1 MAVFTPVEQGELE
14 RWLTRFDVGRVC
26 QFRGISAGIENS
38 NFFVTTESG
47 AYVLTLFER
56 LSSAELPFYLE
67 LMRHLAAR
75 GIPCPCPIAARNQ
88 ELLGELNGKP
98 AALVTR
104 LDGAFVSEPTEAQ
117 CAQAGRTMA
126 QMHLAAR
133 DFPIEQPNLRGLAW
147 WKKTVPEVA
156 PTLDTATRSLL
167 EDELETQLKHL
178 APLQNTL
185 PRGPIHADLF
195 SDNALFVGDTLCG
208 FIDFYFAGC
217 DLWLFDVAV
226 SINDWC
232 VKQSTGELI
241 LPRLQAFL
249 AAYAKIRPFTDQERA
264 AWPLMLRAAALR
276 FWLSRLWDLVR
287 PRVAHM
293 LVPHDPTPFERI
305 LRERRQIHRDP
316 LYALPD

>member
-1 MAVFTPVEQGELE
+1 MAVFTPVERGELE
-14 RWLTRFDVGRVC
+14 RWLTRFELGQVFD
-26 QFRGISAGIENS
+26 FRGISAGIENS

-67 LMRHLAAR
+67 LMRHLATR
-75 GIPCPCPIAARNQ
+75 GIPCPAPIAARNQ
-88 ELLGELNGKP
+88 SLYGELNGKP

-104 LDGAFVSEPTEAQ
+104 LEGAWVTDPTEAQ
-117 CAQAGRTMA
+117 CAQAGHTMA
-126 QMHLAAR
+126 QMHLAGA
-133 DFPIEQPNLRGLAW
+133 DFPIEQPNLRGLEW
-147 WKKTVPEVA
+147 WRKTVPEVA
-156 PTLDTATRSLL
+156 PTLDDARRRLL
-167 EDELETQLKHL
+167 EDELAVQLQHL

-195 SDNALFVGDTLCG
+195 RDNALFVGEQLGG

-232 VKQSTGELI
+232 VKADSGSLI
-241 LPRLQAFL
+241 PSRAHAFL
-249 AAYAKIRPFTDQERA
+249 KAYSKTRAFTDGERL
-264 AWPLMLRAAALR
+264 AWPLVLRAAAFR
-276 FWLSRLWDLVR
+276 FWLSRLWDLAR
-287 PRVAHM
+287 PRAAHM

-305 LRERRQIHRDP
+305 LRERRDHYQEP